1 MQFREEVRGIC
12 KIYHQAEDLHAQG
25 IHVISVDEKTGI
37 QALERIHPT
46 HPAKPRQVERVKKR
60 AT

>member
-1 MQFREEVRGIC
+1 VSGIC